1 MPRVGS
7 RGVQVTSFFLN
18 RMQQY
23 LSTDE
28 GTLWVRRMR
37 FLYCPEEGLIEQDLL
52 PLLEEFLPNRFTRLS
67 TLIEQTTG
75 GGVVKAAIQ
84 QILEEATI
92 ETEKSVLA
100 INRLRI
106 PIIEGIV

>member
-7 RGVQVTSFFLN
+7 RGVKVTSVFLN

-23 LSTDE
+23 LSVDE
-28 GTLWVRRMR
+28 GDLWVRRMR

-67 TLIEQTTG
+67 TLIDQTVG
-75 GGVVKAAIQ
+75 GGIGKNAMLD
-84 QILEEATI
+84 ILEEATI
-92 ETEKSVLA
+92 ETEKSVVA
-100 INRLRI
+100 INVLRI
-106 PIIEGIV
+106 PIVEGIV